1 MKMVRLNIRA
11 RTRESAM
18 NLFKKRYGRNYTLNG
33 IGRNF
38 KMPLANNGMNSYTV
52 VAKRR

>member
-1 MKMVRLNIRA
+1 MVRLNIRA

-38 KMPLANNGMNSYTV
+38 KMPLGNNGMNSYTV
-52 VAKRR
+52 VAKRK